1 MKMRISDA
9 TGTKKDLRI
18 DSMVKPLS
26 AAELAVLAAGPPR
39 AGARNG
45 RFLQME
51 EGEQPLRSACGSTEE
66 SGCCSRAAAASPI
79 RAAREEA
86 ALYVSKEWLHV
97 EHPRIEEVEA
107 GTPVMTA
114 DERRVRRRLSARIT
128 TPGGSELVEAGIHME
143 RPSSRASFTSST
155 VEVIG

>member
-9 TGTKKDLRI
+9 TDRKKRPAYRFDGQ
-18 DSMVKPLS
+18 
-26 AAELAVLAAGPPR
+26 AAERRRAGGLGGRAAGFP
-39 AGARNG
+39 AR
-45 RFLQME
+45 RFLRME
-51 EGEQPLRSACGSTEE
+51 EGEQPLRPARGSTEE
-66 SGCCSRAAAASPI
+66 AGCCSRAAAASPI